1 MNHSFS
7 PPNLVISYE
16 EFANLE
22 NDINKLNKSLMDV
35 RSIIIFLVVITF
47 ASICIDKYLYFVYEK
62 KDENVIYYHTKQKK
76 EALINQV

>member
-1 MNHSFS
+1 
-7 PPNLVISYE
+7 
-16 EFANLE
+16 
-22 NDINKLNKSLMDV
+22 MDV